1 MVSYDPIEQKA
12 VEIGEHIDG
21 IGTVLDPDDESVVK
35 LMEGRETF
43 TLSEIE
49 QLFDDLY
56 NADGGTL
63 VAIVDGVE
71 YRTDW
76 GYGIDAVEHF
86 INMLKRRH
94 GLLH

>member
-1 MVSYDPIEQKA
+1 MVSYAPAKQKA

-21 IGTVLDPDDESVVK
+21 IGTVLDPVVK

-56 NADGGTL
+56 NSDGGTL

-86 INMLKRRH
+86 IDMLKRRH